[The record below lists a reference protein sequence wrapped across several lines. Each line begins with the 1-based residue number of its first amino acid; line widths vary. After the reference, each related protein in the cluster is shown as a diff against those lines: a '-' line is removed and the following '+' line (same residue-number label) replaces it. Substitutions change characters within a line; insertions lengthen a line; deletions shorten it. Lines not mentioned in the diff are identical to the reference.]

1 LNRGSSS
8 SSSSRSSKAIKRREE
23 EVIIDLTDS
32 GNHNTMPVI
41 RELEQDPVTG
51 LVTMRSII
59 DPDKNSTFN
68 NDSPIQFAEEDR
80 GTAYPQRAD
89 PPDPE
94 GDYEERL
101 EAEGATILE
110 STTFFP
116 ASNTR
121 ITKRSQTPE
130 ERAEQRMFEYYN
142 K

>member
-1 LNRGSSS
+1 LNRGSN
-8 SSSSRSSKAIKRREE
+8 SRSSKAIKIEK
-23 EVIIDLTDS
+23 VIDLTYI
-32 GNHNTMPVI
+32 GHNNTMPVI
-41 RELEQDPVTG
+41 RELEQDPVTS

-59 DPDKNSTFN
+59 DPDKNSAFGV
-68 NDSPIQFAEEDR
+68 NDSPIQFADEDR
-80 GTAYPQRAD
+80 GRGYQEPVT

-101 EAEGATILE
+101 EAEGATIID

-130 ERAEQRMFEYYN
+130 ERAEQQMFEYYN

>member
-1 LNRGSSS
+1 
-8 SSSSRSSKAIKRREE
+8 
-23 EVIIDLTDS
+23 
-32 GNHNTMPVI
+32 MPGI

-68 NDSPIQFAEEDR
+68 NDSPVQFAEEDR
-80 GTAYPQRAD
+80 GLGYHEPVTPA
-89 PPDPE
+89 DPE

-101 EAEGATILE
+101 EAEGATIID

-130 ERAEQRMFEYYN
+130 ERAEQRMFEYYD